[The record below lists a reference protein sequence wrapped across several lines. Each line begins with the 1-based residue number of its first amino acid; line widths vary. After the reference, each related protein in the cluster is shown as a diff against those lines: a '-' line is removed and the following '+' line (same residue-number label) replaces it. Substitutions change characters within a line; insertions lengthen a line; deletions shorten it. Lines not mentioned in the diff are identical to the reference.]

1 MPRIPH
7 LELDH
12 DGLRLTIRPVMP
24 ADRRLIEDG
33 FSDLSE
39 RSRYLRFFSG
49 SQRLSPTKLRY
60 LTNVDFK
67 NHVALGILHESTPV
81 AVGRWVR
88 LADPGAADVALTVV
102 DEYQGRGMGRILMEL
117 IAVSGRLRE
126 IDRLHFDVLAENQAM
141 LRLLAHYP
149 HIEDRGDG
157 SVVQVEVAVDS
168 IPVARVDDRQIG
180 RMIDWAAT
188 QGVRRRSRK
197 TA

>member
-12 DGLRLTIRPVMP
+12 DGLRLTVRPVMP

-49 SQRLSPTKLRY
+49 SERLSPTKLRY

-88 LADPGAADVALTVV
+88 LADPGAADVALTVI
-102 DEYQGRGMGRILMEL
+102 DEYQGRGMGHILMEL
-117 IAVSGRLRE
+117 VAVSGRLRE

-149 HIEDRGDG
+149 HIEDRGDD

-168 IPVARVDDRQIG
+168 IPVARIDDRQIG
-180 RMIDWAAT
+180 RMIDWAAA
-188 QGVRRRSRK
+188 QAARRRSRK